1 MAHHIDENGRL
12 NIDLFTI
19 SPDYK
24 ELSKDDRMEVL
35 RLIKD
40 WLDVEVIKIQFEDDE
55 NV

>member
-1 MAHHIDENGRL
+1 MAQHIDKDGKLKTE
-12 NIDLFTI
+12 IFTI

-40 WLDVEVIKIQFEDDE
+40 WLDIEVIKIQFEDDK
-55 NV
+55 NI

>member
-12 NIDLFTI
+12 KIEIFTI

-35 RLIKD
+35 GLIKD
-40 WLDVEVIKIQFEDDE
+40 WLDIEVIKIQFEDE
-55 NV
+55 

>member
-1 MAHHIDENGRL
+1 MAQHIDKDGKLKKE
-12 NIDLFTI
+12 IFTI

-24 ELSKDDRMEVL
+24 ELNKEDRMEVL

-40 WLDVEVIKIQFEDDE
+40 WLDIEVIKIQFEDDE